1 MRTKIQSHFHRT
13 NNNNK
18 TTSRGWWRGVT
29 CWCWSGNMYWLCVLS
44 DSILSLESW
53 YGESGTQEKQTC
65 WSVPC
70 LWLQLR
76 LHTHLLSPAT
86 IDSLWLH
93 FNSSLIVT
101 LSRWYYLFDFLCS
114 DIPTCNRESEQRERK
129 KCKGTKSCNSVSK
142 KWKAAKKER
151 WKEKRKKLKRRN
163 QIERKRWNRKS
174 REFEQRKKQPFTQF
188 WSAWTPRLS
197 IHGMTEAPNWKRKA
211 SGWQKQWNPCCSGND
226 KAAMHSMMQCFHQDI
241 GNALVSWKGNLS
253 KDGARDAPSPLQSK
267 RSHTSCPIVC
277 SM

>member
-142 KWKAAKKER
+142 KWKAAKKREVKR
-151 WKEKRKKLKRRN
+151 ETKEVETEKPNWKEKVKQEIERIWTKEKTTFHTVLECMNSETLHPRHDWSTQLEKKGIWMAEAVKSMLQWERQSRDAFYDAMLPSRHRERFGFVKRQSLQGWSKRRT
-163 QIERKRWNRKS
+163 QSFAIKTFAYFLSNR
-174 REFEQRKKQPFTQF
+174 
-188 WSAWTPRLS
+188 
-197 IHGMTEAPNWKRKA
+197 
-211 SGWQKQWNPCCSGND
+211 
-226 KAAMHSMMQCFHQDI
+226 
-241 GNALVSWKGNLS
+241 V
-253 KDGARDAPSPLQSK
+253 
-267 RSHTSCPIVC
+267 
-277 SM
+277 